1 MNFTLYFTQFKR
13 ELWEHRVR
21 FIYAPLLVTFLISIV
36 LVFFY
41 TNTFNAAMTLVSE
54 ISIPNVIGN
63 GVKMQI
69 SNQDLPKILNAA
81 VQGKFDIY
89 AGATQLAC
97 IFNSTFL
104 DTLLFILI
112 LFYAHNSLFDDRK
125 SREILF
131 WRSMPVSEMV
141 NVMVK
146 LFVILFFFPFVVL
159 LLNIAVTILS
169 ALLVSA
175 LLIYYGVSKYLIMTS
190 LVGSHFLSV
199 PFVNYIGCQ
208 LLMILALP
216 VIGFMLMCSAYA
228 RKSPFLLS
236 TLIPAMLIGLDKI
249 CQIILGINLYVID
262 TFSAYGSILFNANS
276 VFSFS
281 LEVTQWLHH
290 SSINIMLI
298 FAVGIAFIVSTIWL
312 RNNRYE
318 I

>member
-21 FIYAPLLVTFLISIV
+21 FIYVPLLVTFLISIV
-36 LVFFY
+36 LVFFC
-41 TNTFNAAMTLVSE
+41 TNTFNAAMTLVST
-54 ISIPNVIGN
+54 ISMPNVIGN
-63 GVKMQI
+63 GVKTQMQI
-69 SNQDLPKILNAA
+69 LNQDLPKILNAA

-146 LFVILFFFPFVVL
+146 LFVIIFFFPFVVL

-236 TLIPAMLIGLDKI
+236 TLIPVMLIGLDKI
-249 CQIILGINLYVID
+249 FQIILGIKLYAID
-262 TFSAYGSILFNANS
+262 
-276 VFSFS
+276 VFSTYVDILINAKAMFF
-281 LEVTQWLHH
+281 TGDIQWLHH

>member
-21 FIYAPLLVTFLISIV
+21 FIYVPLLVTFLISIV
-36 LVFFY
+36 LVFFC
-41 TNTFNAAMTLVSE
+41 TNTFNAAMTLVST
-54 ISIPNVIGN
+54 ISMPNVIGN
-63 GVKMQI
+63 GVKTQMQI
-69 SNQDLPKILNAA
+69 LNQDLPKILNAA

-146 LFVILFFFPFVVL
+146 LFVIIFFFPFVVL

-208 LLMILALP
+208 LLIILALP

-236 TLIPAMLIGLDKI
+236 TLIPVMLIGLDKI
-249 CQIILGINLYVID
+249 FQIILGIKLYAID
-262 TFSAYGSILFNANS
+262 
-276 VFSFS
+276 VFSTYVDILINAKAMFF
-281 LEVTQWLHH
+281 TGDIQWLHH